1 MVGQSLLA
9 TAREW
14 RRGEIWGE
22 KIAGEKKTSREFQI
36 VFLLSPSSSSPGKVY
51 VSGSLRTQ
59 MPHQF
64 AHAGATPHTHTFRPT
79 SALHTDIGPTHPL
92 GPGCFSHVA
101 DSHGLLLVAVGVSVM
116 LDDTRGLVLTVF
128 MNWSVG
134 LGLMRTFLPV
144 AFWGDFEVA
153 TATSGT

>member
-1 MVGQSLLA
+1 MCLPAHASCLLSLLVGCRIDLP
-9 TAREW
+9 ARSDW
-14 RRGEIWGE
+14 R
-22 KIAGEKKTSREFQI
+22 SH
-36 VFLLSPSSSSPGKVY
+36 LLPSSDVFSCRVLASIFYAARGK
-51 VSGSLRTQ
+51 
-59 MPHQF
+59 
-64 AHAGATPHTHTFRPT
+64 
-79 SALHTDIGPTHPL
+79 LH
-92 GPGCFSHVA
+92 SWW

-116 LDDTRGLVLTVF
+116 LDGTQGLVLTVF